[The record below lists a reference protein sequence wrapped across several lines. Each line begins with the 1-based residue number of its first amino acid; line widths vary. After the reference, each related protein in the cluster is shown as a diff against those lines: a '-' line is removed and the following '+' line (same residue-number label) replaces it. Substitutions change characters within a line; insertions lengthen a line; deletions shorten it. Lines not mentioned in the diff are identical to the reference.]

1 MAHKIIAITGLLIGI
16 FSLAVGQTTGANYNR
31 MLKTLLKHDV
41 PEISVDSLKK
51 CIDQVILFDAR
62 EKKEFDVSHIKG
74 ARHVGYEKFSLESIV
89 DIPKNK
95 RIVIYCSV
103 GYRSEKITEKL
114 KAAGYTNVMNLYGGI
129 FEWVNQG
136 NTVVDNTGN
145 PTSKVHAYSY
155 SWGIWLRKGER
166 VYN

>member
-1 MAHKIIAITGLLIGI
+1 
-16 FSLAVGQTTGANYNR
+16 

-51 CIDQVILFDAR
+51 CINNVILLDAR
-62 EKKEFDVSHIKG
+62 EKKEFDISHIKG
-74 ARHVGYEKFSLESIV
+74 ARYVGYDKFNIESIG
-89 DIPKNK
+89 DLPKDK

-114 KAAGYTNVMNLYGGI
+114 RAAGYTNVMNLYGGI

-136 NTVVDNTGN
+136 NVIVDNTDS
-145 PTSKVHAYSY
+145 PTLKVHAYSH